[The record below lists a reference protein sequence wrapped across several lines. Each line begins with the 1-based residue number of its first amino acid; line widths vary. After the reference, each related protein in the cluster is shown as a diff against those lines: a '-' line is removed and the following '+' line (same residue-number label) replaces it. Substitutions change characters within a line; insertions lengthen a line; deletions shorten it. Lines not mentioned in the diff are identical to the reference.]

1 MYMHKL
7 IINFNF
13 NFSHTV
19 YIVHNNIVLPITDG
33 SCNPNRGISFTLTSF
48 LIEGSFS
55 ENAWIGLGFRL
66 DAVEVRGSELC
77 IWVKSAKPP
86 VMTPKTK

>member
-1 MYMHKL
+1 MSGFESVKTPVPT
-7 IINFNF
+7 
-13 NFSHTV
+13 S
-19 YIVHNNIVLPITDG
+19 ITDG
-33 SCNPNRGISFTLTSF
+33 SCNPNRGISFTLASS

-86 VMTPKTK
+86 VTSPKSAGIGFPN